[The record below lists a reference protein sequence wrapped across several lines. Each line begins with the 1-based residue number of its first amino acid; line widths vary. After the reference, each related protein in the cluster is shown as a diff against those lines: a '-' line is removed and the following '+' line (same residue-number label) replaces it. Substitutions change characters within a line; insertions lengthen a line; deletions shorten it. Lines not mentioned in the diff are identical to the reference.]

1 MDSWSRAL
9 TRLGCTP
16 HPAQALANTR
26 EALKELRVASSEVG
40 TKPGLADQ
48 HEHQLKLA
56 ERLGTAVTLIKADP
70 SRGTTKALELIQK
83 GE

>member
-1 MDSWSRAL
+1 M
-9 TRLGCTP
+9 
-16 HPAQALANTR
+16 
-26 EALKELRVASSEVG
+26 ASSEVG

-70 SRGTTKALELIQK
+70 SRGTTKALELGPWGGPQPRPAHLAIEHA
-83 GE
+83 GWAHCAAL